1 MPSAN
6 APKKAVNGIEVYR
19 VERISEV
26 LSYLMSR
33 DLEGL
38 RRDYQVGQLNEN
50 MTRDRTRSLCLPDG
64 LAMQKIRRSW
74 SQMR

>member
-1 MPSAN
+1 MGSRC
-6 APKKAVNGIEVYR
+6 IEWNESVRYW
-19 VERISEV
+19 
-26 LSYLMSR
+26 SYLMSR

-50 MTRDRTRSLCLPDG
+50 DAG
-64 LAMQKIRRSW
+64 LDPIALFARWLSDAKIRSSW

>member
-1 MPSAN
+1 
-6 APKKAVNGIEVYR
+6 
-19 VERISEV
+19 
-26 LSYLMSR
+26 MSR

-50 MTRDRTRSLCLPDG
+50 DAG
-64 LAMQKIRRSW
+64 LDPIALFARWQAMQKIRRSW